1 MNSLGLNSLMLCRN
15 FILSVW
21 NKDVSRVLPL
31 ADFGVSDAP
40 LVAESLRASLIRD
53 IFIFLDQ
60 CVSFQI
66 QSYTGSK
73 CLASINH
80 T

>member
-1 MNSLGLNSLMLCRN
+1 M
-15 FILSVW
+15 SVW

-40 LVAESLRASLIRD
+40 LVGESARASLIRD
-53 IFIFLDQ
+53 IFTFLDQ

-66 QSYTGSK
+66 PLHIG
-73 CLASINH
+73 
-80 T
+80 